1 MSWTSAIAIYF
12 ILWWLVLFT
21 VLPWGS
27 ESAHET
33 GTESASGHA
42 PSAPLN
48 PRLAWKF
55 AITTA
60 LSAIVFAVVYWPIHE
75 GWLTIDSIPFLPT
88 FEKH

>member
-1 MSWTSAIAIYF
+1 MSWSAAIAIYF

-21 VLPWGS
+21 VLPWGAR
-27 ESAHET
+27 SAHEA

-48 PRLAWKF
+48 PRILGKF
-55 AITTA
+55 LITTL
-60 LSAIVFAVVYWPIHE
+60 LSAVIFAAIYWPMRE

-88 FEKH
+88 FEKP